1 MSENTNTRSGLR
13 LALPV
18 AALAA
23 LVAVPVVAAAASEPP
38 FGQGQDQN
46 QIQGQGQGQAQ
57 GQTQGQTQ
65 QPQAAPVPCT
75 RGAGDDALVRAIRA
89 GGRIA
94 LQPDCTYTVTKRHGP
109 NSALPP
115 ITRDTTIEGRN
126 SFITWGGKQ
135 RVPSLLEIAGENVRL
150 VLRGVTLRGG
160 RGVATIR
167 ARPGSSSSVKQYGS
181 DQAIDDSRTG
191 KEAEQL
197 VSWLAPALTGRK

>member
-23 LVAVPVVAAAASEPP
+23 VVAVPLVAAAAPEPP
-38 FGQGQDQN
+38 SGQGQDQN

-57 GQTQGQTQ
+57 GQAQ
-65 QPQAAPVPCT
+65 QPQAAPVPCS

-94 LQPDCTYTVTKRHGP
+94 LQPGCTYTVTKRHGP

-126 SFITWGGKQ
+126 SVITWGGKQ

-150 VLRGVTLRGG
+150 VLRGVTLKGS

-167 ARPGSSSSVKQYGS
+167 TRPGSSGSVEHYGS
-181 DQAIDDSRTG
+181 NQAIDDSRTG

-197 VSWLAPALTGRK
+197 VSWLAPALTGRE